1 MLRCGSDSRTTPQD
15 EEVGLAV
22 VLDALKVRLRGRWRP
37 AQIGISFRSNTRSTN
52 HTAEIMA
59 INIEPPRRIRRW

>member
-37 AQIGISFRSNTRSTN
+37 AQIGISFRSNARSTN